1 MSKLSEIPYSTQWID
16 EDDIQAVVDVLRS
29 PLLTQ
34 GPKITEFEEKV
45 AKYCGAKHA
54 VAVNSGTAALHIACC
69 AAGITAGD
77 EVITSPITFVAS
89 ANCVLYCG
97 GKPVF
102 ADVRPDTI
110 DIDPEDIRQKI
121 TQKTKA
127 IIPVHFSG
135 NPCEME
141 QIQAIAKENGL
152 IVIEDA
158 AHAVGAEYKDTKV
171 GSGKYS
177 DMTTLS
183 FHPVKNLTTGEGGM
197 VLTNNDELYEKLKF
211 YRSHGITRDPKYLRI
226 NKSINEDEGIWY
238 YEMHKLGFNYRIT
251 DIQCALGLS
260 QLNKLDSFIAKRR
273 EIAAKYDKAFG
284 SSGNITMLKETF
296 EARSAYHLYVI
307 QVENRKDL
315 YYKLRDKGIIANVH
329 YIPVYYQPYY
339 RELGYER
346 GLCPNAEVYYQRC
359 LSIPIYPKLTDT
371 QFDFVVNSIK
381 ESL

>member
-1 MSKLSEIPYSTQWID
+1 MAEIPYSTQWID
-16 EDDIQAVVDVLRS
+16 DDDIKAVVDVLRS

-34 GPKITEFEEKV
+34 GPKIPEFEAKV
-45 AKYCGAKHA
+45 AQYCGAKYA

-69 AAGITAGD
+69 AAGITTGD

-97 GKPVF
+97 GRPVF
-102 ADVRPDTI
+102 ADVRPDTV
-110 DIDPEDIRQKI
+110 DIDPDDIKKKI
-121 TQKTKA
+121 TPKTKA

-141 QIQAIAKENGL
+141 RIQAIAKEHGL
-152 IVIEDA
+152 IVVEDA
-158 AHAVGAEYKDTKV
+158 AHALGAEYKGSKV

-177 DMTTLS
+177 DMTILS

-197 VLTNNDELYEKLKF
+197 VLTNDDELYERLKF
-211 YRSHGITRDPKYLRI
+211 YRSHGITRDPKYLKINESI
-226 NKSINEDEGIWY
+226 NKDEGIWY

-273 EIAAKYDKAFG
+273 EIAAKYDEAFR
-284 SSGNITMLKETF
+284 SSDKITVLKETS

-307 QVENRKDL
+307 QVNERKDL
-315 YYKLRDKGIIANVH
+315 YNKLREKGIIANVH

-339 RELGYER
+339 KQLGYER
-346 GLCPNAEVYYQRC
+346 GLCPNAERYYQRC
-359 LSIPIYPKLTDT
+359 LSIPIYPKLTQQQLDH
-371 QFDFVVNSIK
+371 VVSEIK
-381 ESL
+381 GAVE